1 MVGKLIFFNSWF
13 GLLGMLIYSDIVEL
27 IRTFNYVAE
36 FLYVN
41 NTMQKSIKMCLL
53 SKYFYIYTLKNKGTS
68 QCHRI
73 THFFLKWFHKEHLT
87 SEEPFSLSKGSLW

>member
-13 GLLGMLIYSDIVEL
+13 GLLGMLIYSHIVEL

-41 NTMQKSIKMCLL
+41 NTMQK
-53 SKYFYIYTLKNKGTS
+53 KYKNVFIVKVFLYIHS
-68 QCHRI
+68 
-73 THFFLKWFHKEHLT
+73 
-87 SEEPFSLSKGSLW
+87 